1 MTQINWGILQHV
13 DVGGA
18 FLQGVEQ
25 GRARRVDDLTGKALS
40 ALMRDPNAGGE
51 ELGVLARIAP
61 KNALALADFQQQ
73 QQKQAREAQFREAQG
88 RYVSTFSPGNGA
100 VGALQPRRGPMV
112 GVDGMGRITGSKVGA
127 DGGPPISMAPPP
139 PSNWQD
145 TVGSGALAALGV
157 PATTAPASPTA
168 SPATNIASVDPNS
181 VVDPYAARGIGAESG
196 VTGQH
201 APGETPMP
209 AEIARAAQSPNM
221 EARNRAFM
229 EMAKIDPLAA
239 MKIDSEMRDQ
249 ALNQLEDADKAYRLA
264 IARLPRVN
272 DEASYQAVLNEVDAL
287 LAPFGQNIRD
297 SVPPNYP
304 GPDGIRQLLML
315 ALDSQ
320 QQLDAM
326 DRRFSAEARVAD
338 MQADNARQDRNT
350 DNMIANRD
358 ARTGIAQSRAA
369 TADRRESRIAAGGG
383 KRGGRGSSSAPTA
396 VNPQTGERV
405 VLKGGKWVPVK

>member
-1 MTQINWGILQHV
+1 MTDINWGILQPV
-13 DVGGA
+13 DIGGA
-18 FLQGVEQ
+18 FQQGFEQ
-25 GRARRVDDLTGKALS
+25 GKARRVDAMTGAAIEAL
-40 ALMRDPNAGGE
+40 LRDPNSASDQIGA
-51 ELGVLARIAP
+51 LARVAP
-61 KNALALADFQQQ
+61 KNALAVAEFQRQQQ
-73 QQKQAREAQFREAQG
+73 QHAREAQFREAQG
-88 RYVSTFSPGNGA
+88 RYLSTFSPGNGA
-100 VGALQPRRGPMV
+100 VGVLQPGRGPMV
-112 GVDGMGRITGSKVGA
+112 GVDGMGNITGSKVGA

-145 TVGSGALAALGV
+145 TVGSGALAALGL
-157 PATTAPASPTA
+157 PTADAPASA
-168 SPATNIASVDPNS
+168 SPAANIASVDPNS

-249 ALNQLEDADKAYRLA
+249 TLNRLEDADKAYRLA
-264 IARLPRVN
+264 IARLPRVS

-287 LAPFGQNIRD
+287 LAPLGQNVRD
-297 SVPPNYP
+297 TVPPHYP

-320 QQLDAM
+320 QQLAAM

-369 TADRRESRIAAGGG
+369 TADRRESRIASGGG

>member
-1 MTQINWGILQHV
+1 MTDINWGILQPV
-13 DVGGA
+13 DIGGA
-18 FLQGVEQ
+18 FQRGFDQGQ
-25 GRARRVDDLTGKALS
+25 ARRVDAMTGAAIEAL
-40 ALMRDPNAGGE
+40 LRDPNSASDQIGE
-51 ELGVLARIAP
+51 LARLSP
-61 KNALALADFQQQ
+61 KNAMVVAEFQQQ
-73 QQKQAREAQFREAQG
+73 RQKQARDAQFREAQG
-88 RYVSTFSPGNGA
+88 RYLSTFSPGNGA
-100 VGALQPRRGPMV
+100 VGVLQPGRGPMV
-112 GVDGMGRITGSKVGA
+112 GVDGMGNITGSKVGA

-145 TVGSGALAALGV
+145 TVGSGALAALGL
-157 PATTAPASPTA
+157 PTANAAA
-168 SPATNIASVDPNS
+168 SPAANIATVDPNS

-249 ALNQLEDADKAYRLA
+249 TLNRLEDADKAYRLA

-287 LAPFGQNIRD
+287 LAPLGQNVRD
-297 SVPPNYP
+297 TVPPHYP
-304 GPDGIRQLLML
+304 GPDGVRQLLML

-320 QQLDAM
+320 QQLAAM

-369 TADRRESRIAAGGG
+369 TADRRESRIASGGG
-383 KRGGRGSSSAPTA
+383 KRGGGGSSSAPTA

>member
-1 MTQINWGILQHV
+1 MTQINWGILQPV
-13 DVGGA
+13 DVGAA
-18 FLQGVEQ
+18 FQQGLEQ
-25 GRARRVDDLTGKALS
+25 GRARRVDSLTGQAIS
-40 ALMRDPNAGGE
+40 ALLHDPNAGSDE
-51 ELGVLARIAP
+51 IGVLARIAP
-61 KNALALADFQQQ
+61 KNALALADFQKQRQQ
-73 QQKQAREAQFREAQG
+73 QAREAQFREAQG

-112 GVDGMGRITGSKVGA
+112 GVDGMGGVTGSMVGA

-139 PSNWQD
+139 SANWQD
-145 TVGSGALAALGV
+145 TVGSGALAALGL
-157 PATTAPASPTA
+157 PTTNASA

-181 VVDPYAARGIGAESG
+181 VVDPNAVGDIGAESG
-196 VTGQH
+196 VTDQH

-209 AEIARAAQSPNM
+209 AEIAQAAQSPNM

-264 IARLPRVN
+264 IARLPRVS

-287 LAPFGQNIRD
+287 LAPLGQNVRD
-297 SVPPNYP
+297 TVPPHYP
-304 GPDGIRQLLML
+304 GPDGVRQLLML

-320 QQLDAM
+320 QQLAAM

-338 MQADNARQDRNT
+338 IQADNARQDRNT

-369 TADRRESRIAAGGG
+369 TADRRESRIASGGG
-383 KRGGRGSSSAPTA
+383 KRGGGGSSSAPTA